1 MVRAVR
7 SVEVGF
13 GVAVVMKAVKSV
25 EEVICDI
32 GVGRPGLRLPGVT
45 VARGYGCPGLRFPLA
60 TVVRDGDGVR
70 SRRWMPEVSLYPRTL
85 YTGTYLCTDVSL
97 GHYGGVDKNSCRGLR
112 YLSHCR

>member
-1 MVRAVR
+1 MILA
-7 SVEVGF
+7 
-13 GVAVVMKAVKSV
+13 
-25 EEVICDI
+25 
-32 GVGRPGLRLPGVT
+32 L

-60 TVVRDGDGVR
+60 TAVRDGDGEVNGRPGLRLPRVTVSAGHRGDGVR